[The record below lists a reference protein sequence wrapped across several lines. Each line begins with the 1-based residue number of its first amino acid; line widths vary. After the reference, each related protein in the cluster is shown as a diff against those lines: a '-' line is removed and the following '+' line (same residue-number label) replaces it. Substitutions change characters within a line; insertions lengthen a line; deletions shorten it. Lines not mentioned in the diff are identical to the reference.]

1 MESLNSYKKRK
12 LNPINNV
19 GIKTNSGGLIDYILR
34 NEFLVISLGFIFMI
48 AISVIV
54 SALYQKEP
62 DKRDSL
68 VFRQVFTIIL
78 ALMFVYI
85 ILSFMGETI
94 VIFGET
100 INMGLLLYIAIC
112 LFIMFIFV

>member
-1 MESLNSYKKRK
+1 MESLNSYKKSK
-12 LNPINNV
+12 LNPIVNIKNNKTNV
-19 GIKTNSGGLIDYILR
+19 GLFDYILR

-62 DKRDSL
+62 DKRDNL

-100 INMGLLLYIAIC
+100 INMGLLLYMAIC
-112 LFIMFIFV
+112 LFIMLIFV